1 MPEVNHNPLASIPPH
16 DYGYVMDNNGHI
28 AHIGFLYPGHAAED
42 DYPRLAH
49 MVRPAADIQVVHTD
63 FLDDAHTVAA
73 LTEMGS
79 PPRLLE
85 GANRLQNSG
94 IEAVL
99 WTSTSASFVRGLDG
113 IRQQID
119 TLEKALQVPASTTA
133 MAFARAITAVN
144 AHRVAIAATYPDDV
158 ARLFQQFLEHF
169 DIDVV
174 AMASHGIVTAAE
186 VGTLGKDAVLGF
198 ARENNHPQADALLIP
213 DTALHSADWLDDLEQ
228 VAGKPVL
235 TANQVSF
242 WEGLRLCGKLTPQTG
257 LGTLFA
263 TEL

>member
-1 MPEVNHNPLASIPPH
+1 MENN
-16 DYGYVMDNNGHI
+16 GYV

-42 DYPRLAH
+42 DYPRLAR
-49 MVRPAADIQVVHTD
+49 MVHPAADIRVIHTN
-63 FLDDAHTVAA
+63 FTADAHTVEA

-79 PPRLLE
+79 PPRLIE
-85 GANRLQNSG
+85 GAARLRDSG

-113 IRQQID
+113 IREQID

-133 MAFARAITAVN
+133 MAFARAVTAID
-144 AHRVAIAATYPDDV
+144 ARKVAIAATYPDDV
-158 ARLFQQFLEHF
+158 AALFQSFLEHF
-169 DIDVV
+169 DIEVV
-174 AMASHGIVTAAE
+174 RLASHGIATAAE
-186 VGTLGKDAVLGF
+186 AGLLGRDAVLRF
-198 ARENNHPQADALLIP
+198 ASENNHPDADAVLIP
-213 DTALHSADWLDDLEQ
+213 DTALHSASWLEELETA
-228 VAGKPVL
+228 AGKPVL

-242 WEGLRLCGKLTPQTG
+242 WEGLRLCGKLTPQQG

>member
-1 MPEVNHNPLASIPPH
+1 MENH
-16 DYGYVMDNNGHI
+16 GFT

-42 DYPRLAH
+42 DYPRLAR
-49 MVRPAADIQVVHTD
+49 MVRPAADIRVVHTD
-63 FLDDAHTVAA
+63 FAEDAHTVEA

-79 PPRLLE
+79 PSRLLK
-85 GANRLQNSG
+85 GAAQLRDSG

-113 IRQQID
+113 IREQID

-133 MAFARAITAVN
+133 MAFARAVTAIN
-144 AHRVAIAATYPDDV
+144 ARRVTIAATYPADV
-158 ARLFQQFLEHF
+158 AVLFRDFLEHF
-169 DIDVV
+169 DIEVV
-174 AMASHGIVTAAE
+174 RLASHGIATAAE
-186 VGTLGKDAVLGF
+186 AGTLNKEVVLQF
-198 ARENNHPQADALLIP
+198 ARENNHPDADALLIP
-213 DTALHSADWLDDLEQ
+213 DTALHSAGWLEELET

-242 WEGLRLCGKLTPQTG
+242 WEGLRLCGKLTPQQG

>member
-1 MPEVNHNPLASIPPH
+1 MENK
-16 DYGYVMDNNGHI
+16 GYT

-42 DYPRLAH
+42 DYPRLAR
-49 MVRPAADIQVVHTD
+49 MVRPVADIQVVHTS
-63 FLDDAHTVAA
+63 FVEDAHTVEA

-79 PPRLLE
+79 PTRLIE
-85 GANRLQNSG
+85 GATRLRDSG

-113 IRQQID
+113 IREQID

-133 MAFARAITAVN
+133 MAFARAVTAVN
-144 AHRVAIAATYPDDV
+144 AHRVAIAATYPADV
-158 ARLFQQFLEHF
+158 ASLFQGFLEHF
-169 DIDVV
+169 DIEVV
-174 AMASHGIVTAAE
+174 GLASHGIATAAE
-186 VGTLGKDAVLGF
+186 AGTLGKDAVLRF
-198 ARENNHPQADALLIP
+198 ARENNHPRADALLIP
-213 DTALHSADWLDDLEQ
+213 DTALHSASWLKELEA

-242 WEGLRLCGKLTPQTG
+242 WEGLRLCGKLTPQRG